1 MALLIGRIYRLL
13 NIVLLLCVI
22 YKSSFKSIV
31 KQRAAVI
38 IVAAIYLLFFHY
50 ETNINPPL
58 EVKGLKGLVYSTNSS
73 TSLMYHL
80 MFALSVSIYMQKQ
93 TMMFDKIISKFVVYS
108 TIANAILVIVMLS
121 KYGVEFFLVG
131 ALSYNGVTLILFS
144 YQVMLTVV
152 AILYAWDKVLFGKG
166 FLLVLGLVNVG
177 FILSMGKRGPLF
189 AIAMVLLCFWLLRKY
204 TLKKAMGIIALVV
217 VGYSLFPLYVDYIIE
232 ILTAANE
239 RIGQS
244 FAEFYYYG
252 DLNGRE
258 ILHEYAND
266 QIATYPLWGRYPGLI
281 MPDSTEWCFGFHPH
295 NIWIEAVMTM
305 GYLGSIPFFLYV
317 GYLLFLKVIPSFS
330 ANNAYMFFAMLFVAE
345 TTHGFMS
352 GSLASSE
359 LWLSMFVLAAYKPV
373 KIGRANRDGK

>member
-1 MALLIGRIYRLL
+1 MFQRINILILVLLLWMPLTGVVNNLTDSSMALLIGRIYRLL

-131 ALSYNGVTLILFS
+131 ALSYNGVTLIG
-144 YQVMLTVV
+144 
-152 AILYAWDKVLFGKG
+152 LYDK
-166 FLLVLGLVNVG
+166 
-177 FILSMGKRGPLF
+177 KRP
-189 AIAMVLLCFWLLRKY
+189 
-204 TLKKAMGIIALVV
+204 
-217 VGYSLFPLYVDYIIE
+217 
-232 ILTAANE
+232 
-239 RIGQS
+239 RIG
-244 FAEFYYYG
+244 
-252 DLNGRE
+252 
-258 ILHEYAND
+258 H
-266 QIATYPLWGRYPGLI
+266 
-281 MPDSTEWCFGFHPH
+281 
-295 NIWIEAVMTM
+295 
-305 GYLGSIPFFLYV
+305 
-317 GYLLFLKVIPSFS
+317 K
-330 ANNAYMFFAMLFVAE
+330 
-345 TTHGFMS
+345 
-352 GSLASSE
+352 
-359 LWLSMFVLAAYKPV
+359 
-373 KIGRANRDGK
+373 